1 MRLRKPMPKAKELQE
16 LDDWKVGQEVY
27 IEKDTFGMIRRIC
40 KINRI
45 TDGRN
50 GTIYA
55 SDFSFDKHG
64 EERGSSYHR
73 AKMTPATDQ
82 HRLRIRGA
90 NARRRL
96 QNVEWNT
103 LSDEEAI
110 RIEKLLNENG
120 VKTK

>member
-1 MRLRKPMPKAKELQE
+1 MPKAKKLEKLG
-16 LDDWKVGQEVY
+16 DWKVGQEVY

-40 KINRI
+40 KIDRI

-64 EERGSSYHR
+64 DERGSGYHR

-82 HRLRIRGA
+82 HRLSIRGA

-96 QNVEWNT
+96 QNIEWHK
-103 LSDEEAI
+103 LEPAI
-110 RIEKLLNENG
+110 ACEIENCLIAQGIDTGKEQ
-120 VKTK
+120 